1 MTLKLI
7 KNKKLVRQSNTYFNL
22 NFIYCY
28 LLILFLPTFF
38 SVNEDNSQAV
48 VTRKILHRNGIK
60 GNNLLNYYMLP
71 EKYY

>member
-7 KNKKLVRQSNTYFNL
+7 KNKKLVRQSNTYFNINL
-22 NFIYCY
+22 INCY
-28 LLILFLPTFF
+28 LLILFLPTLN

-60 GNNLLNYYMLP
+60 GNNLLLGILLP